1 LEWEREKRE
10 STFSQRLRTLEL
22 EMRRKDGTTVWTEVK
37 VSLLRDERNQ
47 PVGILGVTRD
57 ITERKRA
64 EKEMVVLQQQLHQAQ
79 KMEAIGQLAGG
90 FAHDFNN
97 ALTLIKA
104 SSQLALF
111 DLIEG
116 DPLREKIEM
125 ILGATD
131 RSANLARQLLAFSR
145 RQVMEMKVLDL
156 NYLLRELD
164 KMLRRVIGEDIELVN
179 VLAEDLGRVKADP
192 GQIEEV
198 VLNIALNARDAMPTE
213 GKLTIETANV
223 ELDEGYTRTHVDVI
237 PGRYVMLAVTDT
249 GAGMPPEVRERIFE
263 PLRPRRRARE
273 RGWVYHRSLGL

>member
-263 PLRPRRRARE
+263 PFFTTKEKGQILSQNLFRWRP
-273 RGWVYHRSLGL
+273 

>member
-1 LEWEREKRE
+1 
-10 STFSQRLRTLEL
+10 
-22 EMRRKDGTTVWTEVK
+22 MRRKDGTPVWTEVK

-198 VLNIALNARDAMPTE
+198 VVNIALNARDAMPTE

-263 PLRPRRRARE
+263 PFFTTKEKGQILSQNLFRWRP
-273 RGWVYHRSLGL
+273 